1 MPVSRPQ
8 YTLTRGT
15 RRRQSQAPSAGGGNK
30 WVDWET
36 LSLDSTDSF
45 WTLYKHSNAASM
57 TAGMNGEKLRL
68 YSPSNAANV
77 KFEGTDP
84 KGMALISSQPVAFYG
99 NSGVP
104 PEAASNHDWLQEA
117 TNMRLEVQLDPI
129 NGVSGSG
136 NFGYQIACIA
146 GFVVY
151 TSDQNGTPG
160 QPQYWVGGRVWKN
173 STTDPTASSGNN
185 TFKIGYAKQG
195 GQADASATWRWK
207 GTAGDSSLSSDC
219 VVCEMVSGLR
229 QQLVTQGS
237 YFRGGVYRSDAS
249 EFVNNRYFSVGIHSV
264 GDAFTGNRWVHAFI
278 GFGRKNSGSGTTEGW
293 ADISRFRLAVQPLAS
308 RAVFP
313 GV

>member
-1 MPVSRPQ
+1 MARLVPPATAPASRVYPP
-8 YTLTRGT
+8 
-15 RRRQSQAPSAGGGNK
+15 APAAPGGGNP
-30 WVDWET
+30 WVDWEL
-36 LSLDSTDSF
+36 LSLDSTNSF

-57 TAGMNGEKLRL
+57 TAGITNGKLRL
-68 YSPSNAANV
+68 YSPANAANV

-84 KGMALISSQPVAFYG
+84 KGMALISSQPVAFFG

-104 PEAASNHDWLQEA
+104 PEAESAHDWVQEA
-117 TNMRLEVQLDPI
+117 TTMKLEVQLDPI
-129 NGVSGSG
+129 TGVSANGY
-136 NFGYQIACIA
+136 GYQICVIS

-173 STTDPTASSGNN
+173 NTADPAVTSNN
-185 TFKIGYAKQG
+185 NQYKIGYAKQG
-195 GQADASATWRWK
+195 GQGDASASWRWK
-207 GTAGDSSLSSDC
+207 GTNGDSSLSSDC
-219 VVCEMVSGLR
+219 VVGEMVSGLS
-229 QQLVTQGS
+229 QQTVTSAS

-249 EFVNNRYFSVGIHSV
+249 EFINSRFFSTVRSV
-264 GDAFTGNRWVHAFI
+264 AGDSFTGNRWVHAFI

-293 ADISRFRLAVQPLAS
+293 ADISRIRLAVQPLAS